1 MIELFGQCMIEHE
14 RRGKMRNKEIIWRR
28 ILFFIL
34 LITLIPSVLSAIPSG
49 PDIINKGVENG
60 TVRPAT
66 ELTTSGG
73 TIATLIINTT
83 TQNPR
88 WKAYVGNVTGKL
100 ILEDARNYSIY
111 EWSISSVAG
120 EVYVTR
126 NNSINWSGIQ
136 CPNSSHIAQ
145 EEIEMKH
152 NASADD
158 SISNTFTL
166 STHSPFWT
174 AATEFT
180 ADKCNNTLITYVND
194 SAQDGTANFQEIL
207 LWDGASMVYT
217 TILEN
222 KTRGFDLGYYDF
234 QMIVPEKGWA
244 GPVSS
249 TPYYFYVELI

>member
-1 MIELFGQCMIEHE
+1 MIELSGQYMIEQV
-14 RRGKMRNKEIIWRR
+14 RRGKMENKEIIWRR
-28 ILFFIL
+28 IVFFIL
-34 LITLIPSVLSAIPSG
+34 LFALAQTVLSAVPSG
-49 PDIINKGVENG
+49 PTIINKGIENN

-73 TIATLIINTT
+73 TITTLIINTT

-111 EWSISSVAG
+111 EWSISTVAG

-136 CPNSSHIAQ
+136 CPNSSHVAQ
-145 EEIEMKH
+145 EEVEMKH
-152 NASADD
+152 NATADD

-174 AATEFT
+174 ASTEFV
-180 ADKCNNTLITYVND
+180 ADECNNTLITYVND
-194 SAQDGTANFQEIL
+194 TAQSGTTDFQELL
-207 LWDGASMVYT
+207 LWDGESMVYT
-217 TILEN
+217 SIIEN
-222 KTRGFDLGYYDF
+222 KTQGFDLGYYDF